1 MPLSIVGGVA
11 PLPYGFFLTGGFFS
25 PPLGLISAKKSLALN
40 GHRRVDCCPVVLKV
54 TSTRRLLASTNTCRL
69 FSICCQSAG
78 LKSGF
83 CAISSFIWSAV
94 SWSSLPNDRVSKW
107 SAGTPCSTRKFLV
120 RSTRRCEGFVVFL
133 RAAGVCMAT
142 EDQVGIRLVSQ
153 ITLEVR
159 GQGFQGLCLA
169 VD

>member
-40 GHRRVDCCPVVLKV
+40 GYRRVDCCPVVLKV
-54 TSTRRLLASTNTCRL
+54 TSTRRLLARTNTCRL
-69 FSICCQSAG
+69 FSICCLSAG

-83 CAISSFIWSAV
+83 CA
-94 SWSSLPNDRVSKW
+94 SSLPNDRVSKW
-107 SAGTPCSTRKFLV
+107 SAGSPCSTRKFLL